1 MAKNRFKL
9 LCRHE
14 RANTLTSSPLSTA
27 SPKQNTQ
34 NTTYYQT
41 NNYSSSSCSESS
53 SLSSPSLSTSPI
65 QQNVQN
71 YAMQNMNFA
80 EQIVQAS
87 NVVQSYEDSAFPFA
101 FNEEEDL
108 FNSFNFEESLA
119 F

>member
-1 MAKNRFKL
+1 MSVASSSAVQASRQ
-9 LCRHE
+9 
-14 RANTLTSSPLSTA
+14 TSGESTDNQR

>member
-1 MAKNRFKL
+1 
-9 LCRHE
+9 
-14 RANTLTSSPLSTA
+14 
-27 SPKQNTQ
+27 
-34 NTTYYQT
+34 
-41 NNYSSSSCSESS
+41 
-53 SLSSPSLSTSPI
+53 
-65 QQNVQN
+65 
-71 YAMQNMNFA
+71 MQNMNFA